1 MLVHKFRGRAKV
13 SSSKFQNIAL
23 MADTHAPARKA
34 EARLRDQHDFV
45 EPDSADVIVT
55 LGGDGFMLSTMHAYM
70 DQNIPI
76 FGMNLGSV
84 GFLMNEFRAGNLIS
98 RLEAAEEIR
107 LNPLMM
113 NAETSAGDHI
123 TALAINEVSLL
134 RELRYASKIKIFVDG
149 VVRLE
154 ELICDGV
161 MISTAAG
168 STAYNLSAYGPI
180 IPLGAELLAL
190 TPISAFRPR
199 RWRGALLPQNSV
211 VAFEILDHD
220 YRSVSAVADFTEV
233 RDVVRVEI
241 KEERSLASLLLFDPE
256 HNLEERILNEQFLP

>member
-1 MLVHKFRGRAKV
+1 MLVHKIGGKVEV
-13 SSSKFQNIAL
+13 SSRKFQNIAL

-84 GFLMNEFRAGNLIS
+84 GFLMNEFRADNLIS

>member
-1 MLVHKFRGRAKV
+1 
-13 SSSKFQNIAL
+13 
-23 MADTHAPARKA
+23 MADTHSPARDA
-34 EARLRDQHDFV
+34 EAKLKDQHGFV
-45 EPDSADVIVT
+45 EPERADVIVT

-84 GFLMNEFRAGNLIS
+84 GFLMNEFRAENLIY

-107 LNPLMM
+107 LNPLTMI
-113 NAETSAGDHI
+113 AETSTGDNI
-123 TALAINEVSLL
+123 SALAINEVSLL
-134 RELRYASKIKIFVDG
+134 RELRYAAKIRILVDG

-180 IPLGAELLAL
+180 IPLGADLLAL

-211 VAFEILDHD
+211 ITFEIIDHD

-241 KEERSLASLLLFDPE
+241 KEERSLASILLFDPE

>member
-1 MLVHKFRGRAKV
+1 M
-13 SSSKFQNIAL
+13 SSRRFQNIAL
-23 MADTHAPARKA
+23 MADTHAPARDA
-34 EARLRDQHDFV
+34 QARLNDQHNFV
-45 EPDSADVIVT
+45 EPDGADVIVT

-84 GFLMNEFRAGNLIS
+84 GFLMNEFRAENLIK

-107 LNPLMM
+107 LNPLTMI
-113 NAETSAGDHI
+113 AETSTGDNI
-123 TALAINEVSLL
+123 SALAINEVSLL
-134 RELRYASKIKIFVDG
+134 RELRYAAKIRIFVDG
-149 VVRLE
+149 VVRLK

-199 RWRGALLPQNSV
+199 RWRGALLPQSSV
-211 VAFEILDHD
+211 ITFEIIDHD
-220 YRSVSAVADFTEV
+220 FRSVSAVADFTEV

-241 KEERSLASLLLFDPE
+241 KEERSLASILLFDPE